1 MGEIAHPMDRDIL
14 SDVLRSVRLR
24 GAVFYFVHG
33 DRNWAAEAP
42 ASRDIAPAV
51 MPGSQHVMEYHVIT
65 HGECWAAIV
74 GEEPVR
80 LGEGDIVLFA
90 HGDAH
95 VLSSAPGMRAPVD
108 LGDYFGRE
116 LEARPFTLH
125 MEGATE
131 APATTVV
138 CGFLGCDVLPF
149 NPLIAT
155 LPRMLHLQAEGGQ
168 DWVARFMRQAVDESR
183 QRRPGGEALLERMSE
198 MMFVDAVRRYV
209 DRLPEDSRGWLAGM
223 RDRLVGRVLAL
234 MHEEPAAPWT
244 VDELGR
250 RVGLSRSA
258 VHERFA
264 EMIGQAPMQ
273 YLTNWRMQLAASLL
287 RDTHATVGSI
297 AQDVGYESE
306 ASFAR
311 AFKRSTGK
319 PPAAWRREVKGLG

>member
-1 MGEIAHPMDRDIL
+1 MDRDIL

-24 GAVFYFVHG
+24 GAVFYFVNG

-42 ASRDIAPAV
+42 ASCDIAAAV

-65 HGECWAAIV
+65 RGECWAAIV
-74 GEEPVR
+74 GQEPVR
-80 LGEGDIVLFA
+80 LREGDIVLFA
-90 HGDAH
+90 HGDPH

-108 LGDYFGRE
+108 LGDYFGHE
-116 LEARPFTLH
+116 PEARPFTLRLD
-125 MEGATE
+125 GASE

-155 LPRMLHLQAEGGQ
+155 LPRLLHLEAEGGH
-168 DWVARFMRQAVDESR
+168 DWVAQFMRQAVDESR
-183 QRRPGGEALLERMSE
+183 DRRPGGGALLERMSE

-319 PPAAWRREVKGLG
+319 PPAAWRREAKGPA